1 MGEHHHSI
9 GLPLDPI
16 PAGLEGEPVCRFQVD
31 ESDGHAAMRNHT
43 TEAPRITSAVT
54 KAAMMR

>member
-1 MGEHHHSI
+1 
-9 GLPLDPI
+9 LPLDPI